1 MTMNHEEPVANREFA
16 FMAVLEPVEEGGYL
30 VRFPAIRGLVTEGE
44 TLDEA
49 REMARD
55 ALRCFIEG
63 QLLDGQPIP
72 PSDVS
77 PAETVR
83 EPVTLSVRVA

>member
-1 MTMNHEEPVANREFA
+1 MTEQESVASRDFA
-16 FMAVLEPVEEGGYL
+16 FMAIFEPADEGGYI
-30 VRFPAIRGLVTEGE
+30 VRFPAIRGFVTEGE
-44 TLDEA
+44 SLDEA

-63 QLLDGQPIP
+63 QLMDGQPVP

-77 PAETVR
+77 SSDPVR
-83 EPVTLSVRVA
+83 EPVTLTVRVA

>member
-1 MTMNHEEPVANREFA
+1 MTQSEPVASRDFA
-16 FMAVLEPVEEGGYL
+16 FMAVFEPAEEGGYV
-30 VRFPAIRGLVTEGE
+30 VRFPAIEGLVTEGE
-44 TLDEA
+44 SLDEA

-63 QLLDGQPIP
+63 QLMDGQPVP

-77 PAETVR
+77 PTETVR

>member
-1 MTMNHEEPVANREFA
+1 MNRQEPVSNRDFA
-16 FMAVLEPVEEGGYL
+16 FMAVFEPAEEGGYI

-49 REMARD
+49 RDMARD

-63 QLLDGQPIP
+63 QLMDGQPIP
-72 PSDVS
+72 ASDVS
-77 PAETVR
+77 PSETVR
-83 EPVTLSVRVA
+83 EPVILSVRVA

>member
-1 MTMNHEEPVANREFA
+1 MNREEPVVSRDFA
-16 FMAVLEPVEEGGYL
+16 FMAVFEPAEEGGHV

-44 TLDEA
+44 SLDEV

-63 QLLDGQPIP
+63 QLMDRQPIP

>member
-1 MTMNHEEPVANREFA
+1 
-16 FMAVLEPVEEGGYL
+16 

-44 TLDEA
+44 SLDEA

-63 QLLDGQPIP
+63 QLMDAQPIP
-72 PSDVS
+72 PSLRPASCAS
-77 PAETVR
+77 P
-83 EPVTLSVRVA
+83 